1 MNSPFSTHQTLT
13 CPQCGGTMD
22 IVFVGQDRR
31 AKCQY
36 CRSLI
41 DLVDLDA
48 YQPTSE
54 NTRSSSRPVSRPVD
68 DKLARYS
75 LIAGIVGLF
84 GLFPLVASL
93 VAIMLGRKAL
103 EQIQQQPDVYTGE
116 KTARN
121 GVLLGW
127 IGLGITLLT
136 VSCGLLLNLFQFV
149 ALLIQKQ

>member
-1 MNSPFSTHQTLT
+1 
-13 CPQCGGTMD
+13 MD
-22 IVFVGQDRR
+22 IYFVGQDRR
-31 AKCQY
+31 ARCQY
-36 CRSLI
+36 CSSLI
-41 DLVDLDA
+41 DLVDLGTS
-48 YQPTSE
+48 QPVPE
-54 NTRSSSRPVSRPVD
+54 NVSHSSRSIFRPAD

-84 GLFPLVASL
+84 GLFPLAASV
-93 VAIMLGRKAL
+93 VAIILGRKAL

-136 VSCGLLLNLFQFV
+136 LSCGLFVNLFQFV
-149 ALLIQKQ
+149 ALLIQNQ